1 MHLAYVRVALKASS
15 MFPMWV
21 CLSTERWKTMWRKPT
36 EWRVTQ
42 GQSVLKMAVT
52 KLRLQTLTVR
62 EPSMC
67 LSSHETEAEKVDRKG
82 GCGVTTETET
92 GVM

>member
-1 MHLAYVRVALKASS
+1 M
-15 MFPMWV
+15 
-21 CLSTERWKTMWRKPT
+21 
-36 EWRVTQ
+36 
-42 GQSVLKMAVT
+42 LKMAVT